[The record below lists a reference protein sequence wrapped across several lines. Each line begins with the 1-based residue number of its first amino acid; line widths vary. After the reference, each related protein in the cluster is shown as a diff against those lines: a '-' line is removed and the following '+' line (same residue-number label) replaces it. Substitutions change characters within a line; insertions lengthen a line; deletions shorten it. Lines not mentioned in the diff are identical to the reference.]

1 MRKERDSMGEMEVPD
16 SAYYGAQTQ
25 RAIENFSV
33 SGITIPKSMIR
44 ALGMIKRSAAVVN
57 HDLGNLDGPR
67 RDAII
72 ESADEVISGK
82 FDDQF
87 LVDVFQTGS
96 GTSSNMNTNEIIAN
110 RASEIMGGV
119 VGSREPVHPND
130 HVNYGQSSN
139 DVIPTSIHVATNI
152 EIEKSLIPTL
162 ELLAD
167 SLAKKA
173 NEFDSI
179 VKIGRTHLQDATP
192 IRLGQEFSGYVQQI
206 RNGIT
211 RLKNSQ
217 GLLSELAQGGTAV
230 GTGINTHKEFG
241 SRIAKELSTLSG
253 VKFVEAANHFEAQ
266 AAQDAAVETSGALK
280 TLAVS
285 LSKIANDIRWL
296 GSGPRAGLGELTLP
310 AVQPGSSIMPGKVNP
325 VICESMIQVCAQVI
339 GNDTA
344 ITIGGMGGVF
354 ELNLMLPVIAHN
366 LLQSIHILNGACK
379 MFKVN
384 LVDNLEANEKAC
396 ADYIEGSLAMCTSLA
411 PVIGYDK
418 AAHLAHVAYETG
430 KTVHEVAM
438 EENVLPEDELN
449 RLLDPRSMTEP
460 NS

>member
-1 MRKERDSMGEMEVPD
+1 MRKEHDSMGEMQVPD
-16 SAYYGAQTQ
+16 DAYYGAQTQ
-25 RAIENFSV
+25 RAIENFPV
-33 SGITIPKSMIR
+33 SGITIPTSMIR

-57 HDLGNLDGPR
+57 HDLGNLDEGR
-67 RDAII
+67 RNAII
-72 ESADEVISGK
+72 EAADEVIAGK
-82 FDDQF
+82 FDAQF

-110 RASEIMGGV
+110 RASEIMGGI

-139 DVIPTSIHVATNI
+139 DVIPTSIHVAANI

-167 SLAKKA
+167 SLQKKA
-173 NEFDSI
+173 DEFDSI

-241 SRIAKELSTLSG
+241 LRIAKELSTFSG
-253 VKFVEAANHFEAQ
+253 VKFTEATNHFEAQ
-266 AAQDAAVETSGALK
+266 AAQDSAVETSGALK

-296 GSGPRAGLGELTLP
+296 GSGPRAGLGEITLP

-325 VICESMIQVCAQVI
+325 VICEAMMQVCAQVI

-366 LLQSIHILNGACK
+366 LLQSIHILNGACS

-384 LVDNLEANEKAC
+384 LIDNIEADEKAC

-430 KTVHEVAM
+430 KTVLEVAM
-438 EENVLPEDELN
+438 EENVLPEDELSQ
-449 RLLDPRSMTEP
+449 LLDPRSMTEP